1 MGENGKKLVLLFH
14 QVTTTRVLHFAQDN
28 GGETLCKFAILALD
42 NRMCYNV

>member
-1 MGENGKKLVLLFH
+1 
-14 QVTTTRVLHFAQDN
+14 LHFAQGN